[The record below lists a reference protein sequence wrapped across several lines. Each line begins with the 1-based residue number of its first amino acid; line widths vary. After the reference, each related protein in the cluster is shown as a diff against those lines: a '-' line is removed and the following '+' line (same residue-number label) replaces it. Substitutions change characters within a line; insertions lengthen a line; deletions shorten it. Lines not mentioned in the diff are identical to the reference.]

1 MSLSINLA
9 TRGRSEIVLHTL
21 EATLPN
27 ISRRDTVLLVSV
39 DADDAKTVERVS
51 CFALDHPQMLVSAR
65 PREDSVGEKYNRVLK
80 LAPADVYL
88 MMVDYA
94 PHMTHGFDQRILDA
108 AALFPDNIGV
118 VYNYMANA
126 SFPGIN
132 AVTAG
137 LAAKMGGIYPTH
149 FPYWFVDHWLDDIAR
164 LINRIAF
171 ADVVID
177 TSLKQRTQEFR
188 EPVFWATF
196 FDLGHLERR
205 RIAHDIV
212 RSPEFQEPPW
222 RKAIDLAHHPLI
234 EYRSQWVNAAVVEDT
249 RHIISAPPDERYDR
263 LKARAKEQAALW
275 LAALRAVHGA
285 MEAA

>member
-177 TSLKQRTQEFR
+177 TSLKQRTR
-188 EPVFWATF
+188 NSAS
-196 FDLGHLERR
+196 
-205 RIAHDIV
+205 
-212 RSPEFQEPPW
+212 RS
-222 RKAIDLAHHPLI
+222 
-234 EYRSQWVNAAVVEDT
+234 SG
-249 RHIISAPPDERYDR
+249 RHSSISATLSVAASRTISSDRRNSRSRPGARRSTSPTTHSSNTARNGSTPPSSRIR
-263 LKARAKEQAALW
+263 GTSSR
-275 LAALRAVHGA
+275 RPPTSA
-285 MEAA
+285 MIA